1 MARGYIKLYR
11 SILDNPVVFK
21 DSDHFAV
28 WCYLLLMATHNGC
41 DVMFGGERIH
51 LDPGQLTTGRKIIAQ
66 KTKVNESKV
75 QRILKTFEIEQQ
87 IEQRTDRQCR
97 LISILNWT
105 KYQKSEQ
112 RNEQRVNNDWTTS
125 EQRLNT
131 KQECKNKKNVKNDS
145 SSLKRREAIKRRSE
159 KVLKEIEK
167 DGNTNRR

>member
-1 MARGYIKLYR
+1 MAKGYIKLYR

-21 DSDHFAV
+21 DSDYFAV

-51 LDPGQLTTGRKIIAQ
+51 LEPGQLTTGRNVIAE
-66 KTKVNESKV
+66 KTKVNASKV
-75 QRILKTFEIEQQ
+75 QRILKKFESEHQ

-97 LISILNWT
+97 LVSIVNWS
-105 KYQKSEQ
+105 KYQQSEQ

-131 KQECKNKKNVKNDS
+131 KQECNNEKNVKNVFS
-145 SSLKRREAIKRRSE
+145 YYGLREEIRRRSE
-159 KVLKEIEK
+159 EALKEIENN
-167 DGNTNRR
+167 GNNN